1 MFNVYK
7 LDKWSRD
14 LNPDFTQGGCLFG
27 GFKLSKNVGNIKYGP
42 CPYDIGFDACSIFS
56 VSNAELCKTAII
68 SGVDNNSVV
77 HVDNTK
83 KNILI
88 LCNIQQMN

>member
-7 LDKWSRD
+7 LDAWSRD
-14 LNPDFTQGGCLFG
+14 LSSDFTQGGCLFG
-27 GFKLSKNVGNIKYGP
+27 GFKLAKNVGNIKYG
-42 CPYDIGFDACSIFS
+42 IGFDACSIFS
-56 VSNAELCKTAII
+56 MSNAELGKTAII
-68 SGVDNNSVV
+68 SGVNNNSVV